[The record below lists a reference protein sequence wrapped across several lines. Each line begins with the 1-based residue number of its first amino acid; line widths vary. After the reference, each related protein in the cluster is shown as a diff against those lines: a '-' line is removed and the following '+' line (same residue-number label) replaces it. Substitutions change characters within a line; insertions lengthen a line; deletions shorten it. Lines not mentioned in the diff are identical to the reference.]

1 MVTQLIRKFNLDLAV
16 IALNVLDGSTR
27 KEDVWKV
34 MVKEKVR
41 VRGGVTVC
49 PSHVV
54 IGRFSWCMGPT
65 WERAR

>member
-34 MVKEKVR
+34 MVKEKVGE
-41 VRGGVTVC
+41 RGGVIA
-49 PSHVV
+49 P
-54 IGRFSWCMGPT
+54 PT
-65 WERAR
+65 W